1 VGGEVNVSNTSPV
14 DISRILDEGRWGG
27 YQKIVVALAALAIIF
42 DGVDIQVLGV
52 AIPSLMKDW
61 NVGREPFKWVAA
73 IGLLGMAGGSV
84 ILGLLGDRIG
94 RRRALIT
101 SLLVLGVFTVAA
113 SYAEDITTLTVLR
126 LLAGL
131 GLGGAL
137 PNASALSSEFVPLR
151 HRPFAVTLT
160 IVCVPLGA
168 SLAGFLAKLV
178 LETHTWHTLFAI
190 GGMSAIGMALFL
202 AMLLPESPR
211 YLGRNP
217 PRWPE
222 LGRILAR
229 MGQPVPAGARFVDSR
244 EQADTRVSVLTLLAA
259 DFRRDTLLLWAAF
272 FSCLLAVYLSF
283 TWLPQTINGAGLGSA
298 TASLGLAV
306 FQLGGVVG
314 AIVAALL
321 IQRFGSKGTM
331 GAIALIAIAGALGLS
346 VTPFTAQNLTNI
358 MVMLGITGGA
368 INAVQTT
375 MYALAAHIYPTAVR
389 ATGVGAAATIGRIG
403 AVTSSFVGVIGGS
416 SAFFVSTAV
425 AMVGTTV
432 ALMFIQRHVAK
443 PR

>member
-1 VGGEVNVSNTSPV
+1 
-14 DISRILDEGRWGG
+14 
-27 YQKIVVALAALAIIF
+27 
-42 DGVDIQVLGV
+42 
-52 AIPSLMKDW
+52 
-61 NVGREPFKWVAA
+61 
-73 IGLLGMAGGSV
+73 
-84 ILGLLGDRIG
+84 
-94 RRRALIT
+94 
-101 SLLVLGVFTVAA
+101 
-113 SYAEDITTLTVLR
+113 
-126 LLAGL
+126 
-131 GLGGAL
+131 
-137 PNASALSSEFVPLR
+137 
-151 HRPFAVTLT
+151 
-160 IVCVPLGA
+160 
-168 SLAGFLAKLV
+168 
-178 LETHTWHTLFAI
+178 
-190 GGMSAIGMALFL
+190 
-202 AMLLPESPR
+202 
-211 YLGRNP
+211 
-217 PRWPE
+217 
-222 LGRILAR
+222 

-244 EQADTRVSVLTLLAA
+244 ERADTRVSVLTLLAS
-259 DFRRDTLLLWAAF
+259 DLRRDTLLLWTAF

-283 TWLPQTINGAGLGSA
+283 TWLPQTINSAGLGSA

-346 VTPFTAQNLTNI
+346 VTPFTAQNLTHI
-358 MVMLGITGGA
+358 MVMLAITGGA

-432 ALMFIQRHVAK
+432 ALMFIHRHVAK
-443 PR
+443 PP